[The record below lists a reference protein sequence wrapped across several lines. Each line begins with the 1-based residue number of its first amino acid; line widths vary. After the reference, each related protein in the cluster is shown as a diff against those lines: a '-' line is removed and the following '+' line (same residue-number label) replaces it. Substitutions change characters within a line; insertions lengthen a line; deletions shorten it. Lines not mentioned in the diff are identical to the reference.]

1 MRIWN
6 PTTGDQIA
14 ILKGF
19 PGWVNS
25 IEVSDDQEW
34 LVATSDHIISVWNFR
49 EVIERSEQ
57 KKRETIVRVEQM
69 NEIESLKTKEK
80 ERREMEIQKERAE
93 SKKNKKKQN
102 KDQYA
107 MGKLRA
113 QATKNSPYV
122 IQIKQMEKS
131 MKKL

>member
-1 MRIWN
+1 M
-6 PTTGDQIA
+6 DY
-14 ILKGF
+14 KM
-19 PGWVNS
+19 
-25 IEVSDDQEW
+25 DY
-34 LVATSDHIISVWNFR
+34 
-49 EVIERSEQ
+49 
-57 KKRETIVRVEQM
+57 KKMFWWELIFFLPFL
-69 NEIESLKTKEK
+69 SL
-80 ERREMEIQKERAE
+80 IFG
-93 SKKNKKKQN
+93 KKQN

>member
-1 MRIWN
+1 MS
-6 PTTGDQIA
+6 G
-14 ILKGF
+14 
-19 PGWVNS
+19 
-25 IEVSDDQEW
+25 DQEW

-57 KKRETIVRVEQM
+57 KKREAVVRVEQM
-69 NEIESLKTKEK
+69 NEIESLKIKEK

-93 SKKNKKKQN
+93 SKKNKKKHHSN
-102 KDQYA
+102 KDHYD
-107 MGKLRA
+107 MGKIRA

-122 IQIKQMEKS
+122 IKIKQMEKS

>member
-1 MRIWN
+1 
-6 PTTGDQIA
+6 
-14 ILKGF
+14 
-19 PGWVNS
+19 
-25 IEVSDDQEW
+25 
-34 LVATSDHIISVWNFR
+34 
-49 EVIERSEQ
+49 
-57 KKRETIVRVEQM
+57 M